1 MLQNEIISSF
11 HQARE
16 PGVTQAP
23 LGPDLRYIG
32 KLPIL
37 NKINNFEEEYLLKG
51 DKIVNRWYGMDE
63 DSIPCYRET
72 IEYRTK
78 NDSKN
83 YYELQYYEYDLRPEN
98 QDVTVVNDVMKINVH
113 TKLENLPTTS
123 GIIRRRYDLYFVK
136 DSNTKELFSSKT
148 VESRIIEVN
157 DNDHAGGRRQVE
169 IIKHDI
175 PMQSNVIFENG
186 QFNTQR
192 MKAGFNLDNN
202 ILTAQS
208 VYSTANYSNGI
219 IAIEGHFQS
228 QIAAE
233 DGCTFATLG
242 TNSSYLIN
250 QDQYLYHAGD
260 ATIDDDNIDG
270 CCYFIPIN
278 FEQLNI
284 EDYDTINFK
293 FDQDLAP
300 AQVNR
305 SSFSGYIYETDGNN
319 QLHTRGGGGER
330 LETSGEYNLKQD
342 LGGSGLNYVPIYVS
356 FRLTHGTYHIKK
368 IWFSKEH

>member
-1 MLQNEIISSF
+1 
-11 HQARE
+11 
-16 PGVTQAP
+16 
-23 LGPDLRYIG
+23 
-32 KLPIL
+32 
-37 NKINNFEEEYLLKG
+37 
-51 DKIVNRWYGMDE
+51 
-63 DSIPCYRET
+63 
-72 IEYRTK
+72 
-78 NDSKN
+78 
-83 YYELQYYEYDLRPEN
+83 
-98 QDVTVVNDVMKINVH
+98 
-113 TKLENLPTTS
+113 
-123 GIIRRRYDLYFVK
+123 
-136 DSNTKELFSSKT
+136 
-148 VESRIIEVN
+148 
-157 DNDHAGGRRQVE
+157 
-169 IIKHDI
+169 
-175 PMQSNVIFENG
+175 MQSNVIFENG

-219 IAIEGHFQS
+219 IVIEGYFQS

-233 DGCTFATLG
+233 DGCTFVTLG

-250 QDQYLYHAGD
+250 QGQYLYHAGD
-260 ATIDDDNIDG
+260 AIIDDDNIDG

-342 LGGSGLNYVPIYVS
+342 LGGSGLNYVPTYVS